1 MVTNTGQTPR
11 NLTLAFPCFS
21 LLLTMMQLPLIES
34 GELQCAPFHPDFLF
48 SGLDAGSVENN
59 VNRSPYPMF
68 HFLREVDV
76 SRAVDMWQ
84 DKGGEM
90 EDIWTRNAGV
100 MNLLGEEGVDRIR
113 KEGRVCETVIKKIK
127 DEGFG

>member
-1 MVTNTGQTPR
+1 
-11 NLTLAFPCFS
+11 
-21 LLLTMMQLPLIES
+21 
-34 GELQCAPFHPDFLF
+34 
-48 SGLDAGSVENN
+48 
-59 VNRSPYPMF
+59 MF

-113 KEGRVCETVIKKIK
+113 KEGRVRESVIKKIK